1 MALMTML
8 ETAQGGALFGT
19 VAKALGTDAKDI
31 KSAMGAL
38 CPAIAARLKDKAQ
51 QDENIYDTLLDLLDD
66 GADGSGLDDAE
77 AMTNAEAISDGNAIL
92 DDIYGSRNA
101 AVSAMRAIAPS
112 VPETILPKLSAISA
126 TAVLSA
132 LAKGRPAA
140 APLASAQPAAESGG
154 GGIIATIIAAIVKGL
169 MQGLARQLA
178 PRRRRR
184 SYSSYFGTRR
194 RGPARRRTRTPLDD
208 IFGEIL
214 GGKRR

>member
-19 VAKALGTDAKDI
+19 VAKALGADVKDI
-31 KSAMGAL
+31 KAAMASL

-154 GGIIATIIAAIVKGL
+154 GGIIAAIVKGL

-194 RGPARRRTRTPLDD
+194 RRPARRRTRTPLDD

>member
-19 VAKALGTDAKDI
+19 VAKALGADVKDI
-31 KSAMGAL
+31 KAAMASL

-194 RGPARRRTRTPLDD
+194 RRPARRRTRTPLDD